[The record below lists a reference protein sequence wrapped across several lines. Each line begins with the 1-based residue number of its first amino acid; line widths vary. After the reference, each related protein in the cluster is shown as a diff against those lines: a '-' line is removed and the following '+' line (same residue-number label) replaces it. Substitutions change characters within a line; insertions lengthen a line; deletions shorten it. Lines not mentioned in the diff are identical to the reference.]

1 MTPAARLLTTLA
13 QALASEALYGAAH
26 PATARAVEAA
36 TDAMLLALPS
46 GRALTVTFR
55 DGDVLVDGEPDDALR
70 GWDWARRLSAA
81 RVERLEFEPG
91 ATSDD
96 MARLVEELH
105 ARLSGRGLESAEVR
119 QLAPSRIRYG
129 LVAVGGGGRPASAPP
144 DGAPRAA
151 PAPGRPGLQD
161 EAATVR
167 WLHDEAA
174 GATRL
179 PMAEVDAVVRMLALA
194 MHGER
199 RLLLPLLELRAF
211 DEYTTT
217 HAINVAMLSMG
228 LAEQLGLGPSD
239 VRAFGTAG
247 LLHDIGKVRI
257 PRDILTKP
265 GRLTD
270 EERAVIQQHPAEGAR
285 MVLERERSL
294 QLAAVVAYEHH
305 ICLDGGGYP
314 HLHFGRPC
322 HYASRIVHVCD
333 IYDALCTDRPYRAA
347 WEPERA
353 LAYLEEKSGTEV
365 DGRIVRAFATMV
377 RGAVETRTPLEA

>member
-1 MTPAARLLTTLA
+1 MTPAAKLLTALA
-13 QALASEALYGAAH
+13 QALASEALYGASH
-26 PATARAVEAA
+26 PATARAVDVA
-36 TDAMLLALPS
+36 TDAMLLAVPD
-46 GRALTVTFR
+46 GRALTVTFL

-70 GWDWARRLSAA
+70 GWDWARRLAA
-81 RVERLEFEPG
+81 VRVERLEFEPG
-91 ATSDD
+91 AASDD

-105 ARLSGRGLESAEVR
+105 ARLAGRGTESAEAR
-119 QLAPSRIRYG
+119 QFAPSRIRYG
-129 LVAVGGGGRPASAPP
+129 LVAIERGAAERARADGVTTPP
-144 DGAPRAA
+144 RHGVV
-151 PAPGRPGLQD
+151 LTD
-161 EAATVR
+161 EAAAVR
-167 WLHDEAA
+167 WLHEEAA
-174 GATRL
+174 VAPRL
-179 PMAEVDAVVRMLALA
+179 PMAEVEAVVRMLSLA
-194 MHGER
+194 MHSER
-199 RLLLPLLELRAF
+199 RLLLPLLELRSF

-228 LAEQLGLGPSD
+228 LAEQLGLGAAD

-257 PRDILTKP
+257 PREILTKP

-270 EERAVIQQHPAEGAR
+270 EERAVIQRHPVEGAR
-285 MVLERERSL
+285 MVLEREKSL

-333 IYDALCTDRPYRAA
+333 IYDALCTDRPYREA

-365 DGRIVRAFATMV
+365 DCDIVRAFAAMV
-377 RGAVETRTPLEA
+377 RGADETRSPLEA